1 MDYDGHHLVLKHHQ
15 HNIGK
20 MRLDATDLRYLS
32 SEEFKVLKATETG
45 SLSHEVVPSTLIAS
59 TSGLH
64 HAGLNKIMSE
74 LSRRGLIAREKNIK
88 YDGWRLTYGGYD
100 WLSIRAMREKDALL
114 GVGTRVGVGKES
126 DIYMAHRPGATA
138 EDLPIPAVLKVH
150 RLGRISFRKIKEKRD
165 YLGNR
170 KSAPNWMYLSRLAA
184 KKEWQF
190 MQILHKNGF
199 PVPEPI
205 YQSRHSILMSRINGY
220 PLRQIVELPIEQ
232 VESLFASLIAIIV
245 RLARAGLI
253 HCDFNEFNI
262 MVREAKDGDEE
273 EEELEEDENSIW
285 SRAKASYAETPEEDV
300 EYKLKPGERI
310 EKCNGFDRIYFDPSL
325 VKHDTEKQASEE
337 QESESDDSSEG
348 EEEEV
353 EEFDQEG
360 TNEALRVTLK
370 DGSSIE
376 PILIDFPQMISVEH
390 ANAEY
395 YFNRDIEG
403 VKQFFKK
410 RFRFQSDRVPKFR
423 DIVPEDRQ
431 KQREIRARRR
441 ARRAEQA
448 PGMSVDDLP
457 EDEKPMGLELDVQ
470 AQASGLGSLEK
481 EETPLDQYMTALR
494 LRDQTEEE
502 EDADE
507 EEGSDEEDGEEEE
520 QEEEEEEEEAGA
532 SDEDITSRI
541 QDGTL
546 LPPSMVEPTGRGL
559 ARQSRRRR
567 GGGIAKVK
575 KDDDEDQRD
584 PMEIRIAAE
593 KQRRARQDAKH
604 HGKKAASGKAGR
616 AWAAGAG
623 SKAKTSDRALLDNSM
638 QF

>member
-1 MDYDGHHLVLKHHQ
+1 
-15 HNIGK
+15 

-32 SEEFKVLKATETG
+32 SEEFKVLKAAETG

-74 LSRRGLIAREKNIK
+74 LSRRGLIARERNIK

-100 WLSIRAMREKDALL
+100 WLAIRAMREKDALL

-126 DIYMAHRPGATA
+126 DIYLAHRPGPTT
-138 EDLPIPAVLKVH
+138 EDLPIPSVLKVH

-190 MQILHKNGF
+190 MQILYKNGF
-199 PVPEPI
+199 PVPQPI
-205 YQSRHSILMSRINGY
+205 YQSRHAILMSRINGY

-232 VESLFASLIAIIV
+232 VESLFASLMAIIV

-262 MVREAKDGDEE
+262 MVREAKEQGEEDEE
-273 EEELEEDENSIW
+273 DELEEDENSIW
-285 SRAKASYAETPEEDV
+285 SRAKANMTGTSEGDE

-310 EKCNGFDRIYFDPSL
+310 EKCNGFDRIYFDPSAVEQDM
-325 VKHDTEKQASEE
+325 VKEAN
-337 QESESDDSSEG
+337 
-348 EEEEV
+348 EEEEEIDSNESSESERET

-390 ANAEY
+390 PNAEY
-395 YFNRDIEG
+395 YFDRDVEG
-403 VKQFFKK
+403 VKSFFKK
-410 RFRFQSDRVPKFR
+410 RFRFQSERVPKFR
-423 DIVPEDRQ
+423 DIVPGDRQ
-431 KQREIRARRR
+431 KEREIRARRR
-441 ARRAEQA
+441 ARRADQGTNVEE
-448 PGMSVDDLP
+448 LP
-457 EDEKPMGLELDVQ
+457 EDEKPMGLELDVE
-470 AQASGLGSLEK
+470 AKASGLGSLDK

-494 LRDQTEEE
+494 LRDQAE
-502 EDADE
+502 ED
-507 EEGSDEEDGEEEE
+507 
-520 QEEEEEEEEAGA
+520 EEEEEESGKEEEDDDEEEEEEKEEEGKEA
-532 SDEDITSRI
+532 SDEDINSRL

-567 GGGIAKVK
+567 GGGGGMPLVARKLK
-575 KDDDEDQRD
+575 GEDEDQRD

-623 SKAKTSDRALLDNSM
+623 SKAKTSDKALLDNSM

>member
-1 MDYDGHHLVLKHHQ
+1 
-15 HNIGK
+15 
-20 MRLDATDLRYLS
+20 MRLDATDLRYLTT
-32 SEEFKVLKATETG
+32 EEFKVLKAAETG

-64 HAGLNKIMSE
+64 HAGLNKVMSE
-74 LSRRGLIAREKNIK
+74 LSRRGLIARERNIK

-100 WLSIRAMREKDALL
+100 WLAIRAMREKDALL

-126 DIYMAHRPGATA
+126 DIYMAHRPGATE

-190 MQILHKNGF
+190 MQILYDNHF
-199 PVPEPI
+199 PVPQPI
-205 YQSRHSILMSRINGY
+205 YQSRHAILMSRINGY
-220 PLRQIVELPIEQ
+220 PLRQIVDLPFEQ
-232 VESLFASLIAIIV
+232 VESLYASLMAIIV

-262 MVREAKDGDEE
+262 MVREARDKNDEE
-273 EEELEEDENSIW
+273 EDEEEMEEDEKSIW
-285 SRAKASYAETPEEDV
+285 SRAKASLAEREEGEHDQNK
-300 EYKLKPGERI
+300 YKLKPGERI
-310 EKCNGFDRIYFDPSL
+310 EKCNGFDRIYFDPSA
-325 VKHDTEKQASEE
+325 VKEDDEE
-337 QESESDDSSEG
+337 QSSESEDSIESDNDDLET
-348 EEEEV
+348 

-390 ANAEY
+390 PNAEY
-395 YFNRDIEG
+395 YFDRDVDG
-403 VKQFFKK
+403 VKSFFKK
-410 RFRFQSDRVPKFR
+410 RFRYQSERFPLFR
-423 DIVPEDRQ
+423 DIVPENRQ
-431 KQREIRARRR
+431 KEREIRSRRR

-448 PGMSVDDLP
+448 IGETSEQQIP
-457 EDEKPMGLELDVQ
+457 EDENPIGLELDVQ
-470 AQASGLGSLEK
+470 SQASGLGSLDK
-481 EETPLDQYMTALR
+481 EETPLDQYMKALR
-494 LRDQTEEE
+494 LRNQVEDDEDEDEGEGEEE
-502 EDADE
+502 EE
-507 EEGSDEEDGEEEE
+507 TGEDDEE
-520 QEEEEEEEEAGA
+520 QEEEDSEEKPDI
-532 SDEDITSRI
+532 DENIKSRL

-546 LPPSMVEPTGRGL
+546 LPPSSVEPTGRGL
-559 ARQSRRRR
+559 ARQSRRRKA
-567 GGGIAKVK
+567 GGMPKIARNLKS
-575 KDDDEDQRD
+575 EDPDQD

-616 AWAAGAG
+616 VWAAGAG
-623 SKAKTSDRALLDNSM
+623 SKAKTSDRALVNDSI

>member
-1 MDYDGHHLVLKHHQ
+1 
-15 HNIGK
+15 

-74 LSRRGLIAREKNIK
+74 LSRRGLIARERNIK

-100 WLSIRAMREKDALL
+100 WLAIRAMREKDALL

-126 DIYMAHRPGATA
+126 DVYMAHRPGATA
-138 EDLPIPAVLKVH
+138 EDVPIPAVLKVH

-262 MVREAKDGDEE
+262 MVREAKQEGDE

-285 SRAKASYAETPEEDV
+285 SRAKASLAESPEDDG

-310 EKCNGFDRIYFDPSL
+310 EKCNGFDRIYFDPNL
-325 VKHDTEKQASEE
+325 VEQDKREQASEE
-337 QESESDDSSEG
+337 EEESESDGSSEG
-348 EEEEV
+348 EEEEEEA

-395 YFNRDIEG
+395 YFDRDVEG
-403 VKQFFKK
+403 VKQFFRK

-431 KQREIRARRR
+431 KQREI
-441 ARRAEQA
+441 Q
-448 PGMSVDDLP
+448 
-457 EDEKPMGLELDVQ
+457 LDVQ

-494 LRDQTEEE
+494 LRDETEEDE
-502 EDADE
+502 DE
-507 EEGSDEEDGEEEE
+507 EEGSEEEGEEEDE
-520 QEEEEEEEEAGA
+520 QEEEKEAEV
-532 SDEDITSRI
+532 SDEDINSRL
-541 QDGTL
+541 QGGTL

-567 GGGIAKVK
+567 GGGMPVVARKLK
-575 KDDDEDQRD
+575 GEDEEDQRD

-623 SKAKTSDRALLDNSM
+623 SKAKTSDKALLDNSM